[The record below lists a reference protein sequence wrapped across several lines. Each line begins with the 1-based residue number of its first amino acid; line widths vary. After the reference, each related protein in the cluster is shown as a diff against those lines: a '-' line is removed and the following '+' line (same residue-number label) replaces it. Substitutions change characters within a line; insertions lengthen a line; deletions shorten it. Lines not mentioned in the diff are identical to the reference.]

1 MWQAN
6 FVLARLTPLP
16 HNAIMADEASRFS
29 FRVEID
35 PLRERR
41 YRWAIGEG
49 FRLYRRSPQS
59 YSTRRQA
66 KNDALKAM
74 SEIANHGQNK
84 RHD

>member
-1 MWQAN
+1 M
-6 FVLARLTPLP
+6 
-16 HNAIMADEASRFS
+16 MADEASAFS

-59 YSTRRQA
+59 YATRRQA
-66 KNDALKAM
+66 ENAALKAM
-74 SEIANHGQNK
+74 SEIATHRQNK